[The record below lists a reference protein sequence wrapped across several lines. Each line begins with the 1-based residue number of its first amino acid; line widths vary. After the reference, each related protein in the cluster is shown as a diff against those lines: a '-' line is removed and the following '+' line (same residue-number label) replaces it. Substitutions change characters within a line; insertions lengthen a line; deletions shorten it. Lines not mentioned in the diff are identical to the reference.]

1 MSSYNPPSEDLPGFN
16 PAVFSDNFT
25 PDQVDSK
32 IKTLQT
38 EMDEQQLKTTRIAF
52 DSGANKTTI
61 TGTTLDVD
69 ATLELPN
76 HSNVDT
82 VLTTANTNISTN
94 TSNISTNTS
103 NIATNTTKL
112 TGISY
117 SATEDETDIDT
128 NSGNFKLSIQN
139 KGIKIEGDPASTD
152 ANDII
157 PLQAQTKGGSIQIR
171 MLNRLGTGDSQDYHL
186 YSNNFQRTAS
196 GFSIINTSYK
206 AQKLEVFQ
214 PDIGDSD
221 AGAVAQ
227 QYSFYSST
235 GNNPS
240 TSGQITMYY
249 DGKLEAGSIR
259 TNTIDETS
267 GNTIT
272 FNSQIDVDGFDAGS
286 FTGAQYD
293 ANNTPATGTF
303 GGNYGALITGNVEA
317 GSFIATSSKKIKNVE
332 SSLSNVSTQ
341 NEALELFKSI
351 PLSKYSYIDKVK
363 NRSDEHYGL
372 IAEEMPN
379 NIYRY
384 ESNGYIP
391 NIYQKGKVSFD
402 QEKYTIKFNKAL
414 DFTKFENEDMSKI
427 MCFMFDKDENNKVK
441 KCKIDLCNVEIIDE
455 HTIKGNFDKCKFDC
469 GHKEDI
475 FVYGVKGT
483 IPSVKKEAYFEL
495 TSCIVKQLLEKVESL
510 EQRIK
515 ELEK

>member
-1 MSSYNPPSEDLPGFN
+1 MSSYLPPSEDLPTFN

-52 DSGANKTTI
+52 DSGSNETTI

-76 HSNVDT
+76 HSDVDT
-82 VLTTANTNISTN
+82 TLTNIN
-94 TSNISTNTS
+94 
-103 NIATNTTKL
+103 TKL

-117 SATEDETDIDT
+117 SSGEDETDIDT

-139 KGIKIEGDPASTD
+139 KGIKIEGDPATTD
-152 ANDII
+152 SNDVI
-157 PLQAQTKGGSIQIR
+157 PLQGQTKGGSIQIR
-171 MLNRLGTGDSQDYHL
+171 MLNRLGTSDSQDYHL
-186 YSNNFQRTAS
+186 YTNNFQRTSS
-196 GFSIINTSYK
+196 GTSIINTSYK
-206 AQKLEVFQ
+206 AQKFETFQ
-214 PDIGDSD
+214 PAIGDSD
-221 AGAVAQ
+221 GASVA
-227 QYSFYSST
+227 YRWSFYSTT

-240 TSGQITMYY
+240 SSADIVAFY
-249 DGKLEAGSIR
+249 DGRFQTPKLR
-259 TNTIDETS
+259 TDEIDEVS
-267 GNTIT
+267 GNAIDI
-272 FNSQIDVDGFDAGS
+272 NAQIDVNGFNSGS

-293 ANNTPATGTF
+293 SNNTPSTGTF
-303 GGNYGALITGNVEA
+303 GGNYGALIIGNCEA
-317 GSFIATSSKKIKNVE
+317 SSFIASSSKKIKNVE
-332 SSLSNVSTQ
+332 SSLNDVSTQ

-363 NRSDEHYGL
+363 NRSDMHYGL

-379 NIYRY
+379 DIYRY

-414 DFTKFENEDMSKI
+414 DFTKFENEDMSEV
-427 MCFMFDKDENNKVK
+427 MCFMFNKDENNKVK
-441 KCKIDLCNVEIIDE
+441 KCKIELCNVEIIDE
-455 HTIKGNFDKCKFDC
+455 HTIKGNFDKCKFCD
-469 GHKEDI
+469 GHQEDI